1 MCQAAFR
8 RSSRLRLIG
17 PRSASCLLFF
27 SVSKRFVVESDRRV
41 KRWGGGEFMCLISGV
56 ASMSSH

>member
-8 RSSRLRLIG
+8 RSYRLRLIG

-27 SVSKRFVVESDRRV
+27 SASKRFVVESDRRV
-41 KRWGGGEFMCLISGV
+41 KRWEEGFMCLISGV